1 LIVDLDDMSI
11 MDVDKEGK
19 ILLERDYGA
28 IGVWRSG
35 VGSGGLSVPR
45 LTPLTPKGRCL

>member
-19 ILLERDYGA
+19 ILLERDY
-28 IGVWRSG
+28 V
-35 VGSGGLSVPR
+35 SGGLRRVLVFFGVLLEFGVLVLGPV
-45 LTPLTPKGRCL
+45 G